1 MGPDAM
7 IFIFWMAKEK
17 SQRDSRRG
25 QITFKIKPQTHQRLL
40 DGTNKTLC
48 TPGLRERSS
57 DPHKRLSQTCLW
69 VSEGLLWRNESA
81 VARHGHRSSGSSS
94 CGRRNMWPEC
104 SWRRSSLAPL
114 WSHRM
119 GDSQIGEQSYQG
131 SSQTAVKVLGPR
143 ADFPTCGSS
152 KGTEYPQGIWLS
164 RSVGFDYRTSK
175 GLGKQTLGGHRQK
188 PQDAGERSSDLTRD
202 SRPCLWVQESPW
214 CYGLTVAAMES
225 GALITAVLGAAAC
238 GHKSIWR
245 RSPLPPLPHHS
256 LASGQTTGREHSST
270 HPQNYLL
277 VYYYF
282 LLSFSFYLFFFHPNH
297 CGWISTTGPYVHK
310 RPNII
315 SPINHKEM
323 QIQTTMKSYH
333 PHVRMAIIKNTRNT
347 YMWNL
352 EK

>member
-1 MGPDAM
+1 
-7 IFIFWMAKEK
+7 
-17 SQRDSRRG
+17 
-25 QITFKIKPQTHQRLL
+25 
-40 DGTNKTLC
+40 
-48 TPGLRERSS
+48 
-57 DPHKRLSQTCLW
+57 
-69 VSEGLLWRNESA
+69 
-81 VARHGHRSSGSSS
+81 
-94 CGRRNMWPEC
+94 
-104 SWRRSSLAPL
+104 
-114 WSHRM
+114 
-119 GDSQIGEQSYQG
+119 
-131 SSQTAVKVLGPR
+131 
-143 ADFPTCGSS
+143 
-152 KGTEYPQGIWLS
+152 
-164 RSVGFDYRTSK
+164 
-175 GLGKQTLGGHRQK
+175 
-188 PQDAGERSSDLTRD
+188 
-202 SRPCLWVQESPW
+202 
-214 CYGLTVAAMES
+214 MES

-270 HPQNYLL
+270 HQQNYLL

-352 EK
+352 EKWYRWTYLQNRNRDLDVENKCMDTKLGGGNRMGDWDWHIDTTIETEQDPIIFPFSPPLISSVFLLSVENFSQRINLIREMRNAKQRKAAEETK